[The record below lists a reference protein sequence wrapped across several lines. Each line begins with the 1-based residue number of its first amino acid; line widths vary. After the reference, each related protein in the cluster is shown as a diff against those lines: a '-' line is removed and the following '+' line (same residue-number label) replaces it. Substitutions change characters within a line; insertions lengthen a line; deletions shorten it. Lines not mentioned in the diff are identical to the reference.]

1 MIPFIIAGFIGGIIR
16 GAVGLTKYTLSYKD
30 VPFRPWYFGG
40 MALLSGAIG
49 TVAAWVTND
58 LGIAFLGL
66 TAMPPAMA
74 VIIGYAGG
82 DFFENIFKIIV
93 QDPNLFD

>member
-1 MIPFIIAGFIGGIIR
+1 MIPFIVAGFVGGIIR
-16 GAVGLTKYTLSYKD
+16 GVVGLTKYSLSYKD
-30 VPFRPWYFGG
+30 VPFRPWYFAG
-40 MALLSGAIG
+40 MALISGAIG
-49 TVAAWVTND
+49 AVAAWVTND

-66 TAMPPAMA
+66 TTLPPAMA